1 MKIYCYNND
10 EGKSGQ
16 RKPFGVSPKTNLKY
30 WGKSP
35 RSK

>member
-16 RKPFGVSPKTNLKY
+16 RKSFGVSPKTILKY
-30 WGKSP
+30 RGKSP
-35 RSK
+35 HSK